1 MITSHSEAR
10 DYACTVLDFCG
21 APRIVR
27 ERIEQIITSK
37 GGDELDDRDV
47 RACASSP
54 YGVLVIKSNEDLT
67 LQDELE
73 GARGNMCAPIGYTL
87 PIEPHELKR
96 RIITAYKPSALH
108 HLKARGVRD

>member
-27 ERIEQIITSK
+27 ERIEQIVTDRE
-37 GGDELDDRDV
+37 GCELDDRIP
-47 RACASSP
+47 RSFSSP

-108 HLKARGVRD
+108 QMKARGVRD